1 MAGGPAER
9 KDVPRDRPNRVC
21 LGIVTGPHG
30 VRGEVK
36 IKSFTD
42 LPEDVAAYGPLEDET
57 GTLSFSLTVTG
68 QVKGAVRARLAG
80 VDNRDQAAALQGTKL
95 YATRGE
101 LPDLPVNEY
110 YHSDLVGLRVER
122 ESGEVIGQVT
132 AAHDFGGGDL
142 IEVTLDGLGAEVLLP
157 FTKELVPRVD
167 VAAGRLV
174 VREIE
179 GFVEEESGPS
189 RAQRKRQRCS
199 PAGRRG
205 S

>member
-1 MAGGPAER
+1 MAGGRAAP
-9 KDVPRDRPNRVC
+9 KDGSQDRANRVC

-57 GTLSFSLTVTG
+57 GTRSFSLTVTG
-68 QVKGAVRARLAG
+68 QAKGAVRARLAG
-80 VDNRDQAAALQGTKL
+80 VYDRDQAAALKGTKL
-95 YATRGE
+95 YATRGDLPE
-101 LPDLPVNEY
+101 LPTDEY
-110 YHSDLVGLRVER
+110 YHSDLVGLLVER

-142 IEVTLDGLGAEVLLP
+142 IEVTLAGSGAEVLLP

-167 VAAGRLV
+167 ITAGRLV
-174 VREIE
+174 VTGIE

-189 RAQRKRQRCS
+189 RA
-199 PAGRRG
+199 
-205 S
+205 

>member
-1 MAGGPAER
+1 MAGGQAKQKEG
-9 KDVPRDRPNRVC
+9 PRDHSARVC
-21 LGIVTGPHG
+21 LGIITGPHG
-30 VRGEVK
+30 IRGEVK

-57 GTLSFSLTVTG
+57 GTRSFSLTVTG
-68 QVKGAVRARLAG
+68 QAKGAVRARLAG
-80 VDNRDQAAALQGTKL
+80 VDDRNQAAALKGTKL
-95 YATRGE
+95 YATRG
-101 LPDLPVNEY
+101 DLPELAADEY
-110 YHSDLVGLRVER
+110 YHSDLVGLRVES
-122 ESGEVIGQVT
+122 ESGEVIGQVS

-142 IEVTLDGLGAEVLLP
+142 IEVTLDGSGAEVLLP
-157 FTKELVPRVD
+157 FTKELVPEVD

-174 VREIE
+174 VTGIE

-189 RAQRKRQRCS
+189 RAQRKRQRQS